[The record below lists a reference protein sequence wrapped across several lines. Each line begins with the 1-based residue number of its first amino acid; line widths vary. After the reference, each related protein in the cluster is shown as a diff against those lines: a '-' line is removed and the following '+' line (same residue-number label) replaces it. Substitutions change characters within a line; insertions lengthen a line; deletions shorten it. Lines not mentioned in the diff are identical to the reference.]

1 MRVSILNYGVGN
13 LYSLQAAF
21 KREGAEPQIITDIR
35 RAKTADALL
44 LPGVGSFR
52 EVARR
57 LPRDEIRDMAKGGKP
72 LIGICLGLQLFFD
85 RSEEGGGKGLG
96 LFPGHVKRLPPT
108 VKVPQI
114 GWNVVKIMGGTELVE
129 GISDNSWVYY
139 LHSYYPETKGDWVA
153 ATSTYGVEYPTLVA
167 EKNIFGAQFHPEKSG
182 STGRK
187 ILKNFLRLV
196 RK

>member
-13 LYSLQAAF
+13 LYSLQAAL
-21 KREGAEPQIITDIR
+21 KREGAESQVITNIR
-35 RAKTADALL
+35 RGKTADALL

-57 LPRDEIRDMAKGGKP
+57 LPREEIRDMVEGGKP

-85 RSEEGGGKGLG
+85 CSEEGRGKGLG
-96 LFPGHVKRLPPT
+96 LFPGQVKRLPT
-108 VKVPQI
+108 TMKVPQI
-114 GWNVVKIMGGTELVE
+114 GWNVLKIVSGTELVE
-129 GISDNSWVYY
+129 GIPDNSWVYY
-139 LHSYYPETKGDWVA
+139 VHSYYPETRGDWVV
-153 ATSTYGVEYPTLVA
+153 ATSTYGVEYSTLVE

-182 STGRK
+182 RTGRK
-187 ILKNFLRLV
+187 VLENFIRLV